1 MPAPI
6 LCSLARSIAVSNVQP
21 LFSQISWAASRP
33 PHLIQTVLDRSLCAE
48 AWQGDRL
55 VGFARAIT
63 DGITRAFIEDVV
75 VDEALRGQGIGAEL
89 VTQLVAHLENVE
101 ELTLICAD
109 ERVAFYERLGF
120 ERNGMNLLHIWRGG

>member
-1 MPAPI
+1 M
-6 LCSLARSIAVSNVQP
+6 
-21 LFSQISWAASRP
+21 
-33 PHLIQTVLDRSLCAE
+33 
-48 AWQGDRL
+48 

-63 DGITRAFIEDVV
+63 DGITRGFIEDVV
-75 VDEALRGQGIGAEL
+75 VEEAQRGQGIGAEL
-89 VTQLVAHLENVE
+89 VHRLVNHLGQVE